1 MSREDSCYIFRVK
14 VWNEEACLSQ
24 IREGIV
30 VAKSLQEAADDLFS
44 FYDISEIQ
52 LLKFF
57 DNGSG
62 SVDSVIDF
70 RIAQEELQDDFS

>member
-14 VWNEEACLSQ
+14 VWNAEGCLLQ

-30 VAKSLQEAADDLFS
+30 VAKSLQEAVNDLFR

-62 SVDSVIDF
+62 SVDNVIDF
-70 RIAQEELQDDFS
+70 RIAQEELQDDLS

>member
-1 MSREDSCYIFRVK
+1 MSCEDSCYIFRVK
-14 VWNEEACLSQ
+14 VWNDNDLFK
-24 IREGIV
+24 IREGVV
-30 VAKSLQEAADDLFS
+30 VAKTLQAAANDLFR

-62 SVDSVIDF
+62 SVDNVIDF

>member
-14 VWNEEACLSQ
+14 VWNEEVCSSQ

-30 VAKSLQEAADDLFS
+30 VAETLQAAADDLFR

>member
-1 MSREDSCYIFRVK
+1 MSSEDSCYIFRVK
-14 VWNEEACLSQ
+14 VWNEERC
-24 IREGIV
+24 IREGV
-30 VAKSLQEAADDLFS
+30 VFAKTLQAAVNDLFR

-62 SVDSVIDF
+62 SVDNVIDF
-70 RIAQEELQDDFS
+70 RIAQDELQDDFS